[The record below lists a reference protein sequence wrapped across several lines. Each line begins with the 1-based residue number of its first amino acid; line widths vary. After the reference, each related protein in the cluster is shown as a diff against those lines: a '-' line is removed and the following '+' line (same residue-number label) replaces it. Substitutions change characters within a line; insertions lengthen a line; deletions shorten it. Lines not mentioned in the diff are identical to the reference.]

1 MLNRY
6 TQIRIVYGYHHLQFK
21 RKAYLRADIL
31 ASQSANLIRCSQG
44 RGTVALYSRA
54 SRWAGRKRDYHQ
66 RAYSDLEG
74 EGLVETVQGKGCFV
88 SQQNK
93 ALLRE
98 RRMRHVEDLMA
109 QATAEAR
116 DIGLTRDQLHDM
128 LDLMVPEDLE

>member
-1 MLNRY
+1 MDIIISNSNGKPIY
-6 TQIRIVYGYHHLQFK
+6 EQISSQVRAQILSGVL
-21 RKAYLRADIL
+21 KAGERLPSIRVLADWLGVSVI
-31 ASQSANLIRCSQG
+31 
-44 RGTVALYSRA
+44 TT
-54 SRWAGRKRDYHQ
+54 K

>member
-1 MLNRY
+1 MDIIISNSNGKPIY
-6 TQIRIVYGYHHLQFK
+6 EQISSQV
-21 RKAYLRADIL
+21 RAQIL
-31 ASQSANLIRCSQG
+31 SGALEAGERLPSIR
-44 RGTVALYSRA
+44 ALADGLGVSVITT
-54 SRWAGRKRDYHQ
+54 K
-66 RAYSDLEG
+66 RAYSNLEG

>member
-1 MLNRY
+1 MDIIISNSNGKPIY
-6 TQIRIVYGYHHLQFK
+6 EQISSQVRAQILSGAL
-21 RKAYLRADIL
+21 KAGERLPSIRAL
-31 ASQSANLIRCSQG
+31 ADGLGVSVI
-44 RGTVALYSRA
+44 TT
-54 SRWAGRKRDYHQ
+54 K

-88 SQQNK
+88 PQQNK

>member
-1 MLNRY
+1 MDIIISNSNGKPIY
-6 TQIRIVYGYHHLQFK
+6 EQISSQVRAQILSGAL
-21 RKAYLRADIL
+21 KAGERLPSIRVLADGLGVSVI
-31 ASQSANLIRCSQG
+31 
-44 RGTVALYSRA
+44 TT
-54 SRWAGRKRDYHQ
+54 K
-66 RAYSDLEG
+66 RAYSNLEG

>member
-1 MLNRY
+1 MDIIISNSNGKPIY
-6 TQIRIVYGYHHLQFK
+6 EQISSQVRAQILSGAL
-21 RKAYLRADIL
+21 KAGERLPSIRVLADGLGVSVI
-31 ASQSANLIRCSQG
+31 
-44 RGTVALYSRA
+44 TT
-54 SRWAGRKRDYHQ
+54 K

-109 QATAEAR
+109 QATVEAR

>member
-1 MLNRY
+1 MGWVAERDY
-6 TQIRIVYGYHHLQFK
+6 R
-21 RKAYLRADIL
+21 
-31 ASQSANLIRCSQG
+31 QSAPLPILK
-44 RGTVALYSRA
+44 A
-54 SRWAGRKRDYHQ
+54 
-66 RAYSDLEG
+66 

-116 DIGLTRDQLHDM
+116 DIGLPRDQLHDM
-128 LDLMVPEDLE
+128 LDLMVP

>member
-1 MLNRY
+1 MDIIISNSNGKPIY
-6 TQIRIVYGYHHLQFK
+6 EQISSQVRVQILSGALEAGE
-21 RKAYLRADIL
+21 RLPSIRAL
-31 ASQSANLIRCSQG
+31 ADGLGVSVI
-44 RGTVALYSRA
+44 TT
-54 SRWAGRKRDYHQ
+54 K

>member
-1 MLNRY
+1 MDIIISNSSGKPIY
-6 TQIRIVYGYHHLQFK
+6 EQISSQIRAQILSGTLEAGE
-21 RKAYLRADIL
+21 RLPSIRAL
-31 ASQSANLIRCSQG
+31 ADGLGVSVI
-44 RGTVALYSRA
+44 TT
-54 SRWAGRKRDYHQ
+54 K
-66 RAYSDLEG
+66 RAYSDLEA

-116 DIGLTRDQLHDM
+116 DIGLTRNQLHDM

>member
-1 MLNRY
+1 MDIIISNSNGKPIY
-6 TQIRIVYGYHHLQFK
+6 EQISSQV
-21 RKAYLRADIL
+21 RAQIL
-31 ASQSANLIRCSQG
+31 SGALEAGERLPSIR
-44 RGTVALYSRA
+44 ALADGLGVSVITT
-54 SRWAGRKRDYHQ
+54 K

-98 RRMRHVEDLMA
+98 RRMCHVEDLMA

>member
-1 MLNRY
+1 MDIIISNSNGKPIY
-6 TQIRIVYGYHHLQFK
+6 EQISSQV
-21 RKAYLRADIL
+21 RAQIL
-31 ASQSANLIRCSQG
+31 SGVLEAGERLPSIR
-44 RGTVALYSRA
+44 ALADGLGVSVITT
-54 SRWAGRKRDYHQ
+54 K

>member
-1 MLNRY
+1 MDIIISNSNGKPIY
-6 TQIRIVYGYHHLQFK
+6 EQISSQV
-21 RKAYLRADIL
+21 RAQIL
-31 ASQSANLIRCSQG
+31 SSALEAGERLPSIR
-44 RGTVALYSRA
+44 ALADGLGVSVITT
-54 SRWAGRKRDYHQ
+54 K

>member
-1 MLNRY
+1 MDIIISNSNGKPIY
-6 TQIRIVYGYHHLQFK
+6 EQISSQVRAQILSGAL
-21 RKAYLRADIL
+21 KAGERLPSIRVLADGLGVSVI
-31 ASQSANLIRCSQG
+31 
-44 RGTVALYSRA
+44 TT
-54 SRWAGRKRDYHQ
+54 K

-109 QATAEAR
+109 QASAEAR
-116 DIGLTRDQLHDM
+116 DIGLTGDQLHDM

>member
-1 MLNRY
+1 MDIIISNSNGKPIYEQISSQVRAQILSGALKAGERLPSIRML
-6 TQIRIVYGYHHLQFK
+6 
-21 RKAYLRADIL
+21 ADGLGVSVI
-31 ASQSANLIRCSQG
+31 
-44 RGTVALYSRA
+44 TT
-54 SRWAGRKRDYHQ
+54 K

>member
-1 MLNRY
+1 MDIIISNSNGKPIY
-6 TQIRIVYGYHHLQFK
+6 EQISSQVRAQILSGAL
-21 RKAYLRADIL
+21 KAGERLPSIRVLADGLGVSVI
-31 ASQSANLIRCSQG
+31 
-44 RGTVALYSRA
+44 TT
-54 SRWAGRKRDYHQ
+54 K

-116 DIGLTRDQLHDM
+116 DIGLPRDQLHDM

>member
-1 MLNRY
+1 MDIIISNSNGKPIY
-6 TQIRIVYGYHHLQFK
+6 EQISSQVRAQILSGAL
-21 RKAYLRADIL
+21 KAGERLPSIRVLADGLGVSVI
-31 ASQSANLIRCSQG
+31 
-44 RGTVALYSRA
+44 TT
-54 SRWAGRKRDYHQ
+54 K

-98 RRMRHVEDLMA
+98 RRIRHVEDLMA

>member
-1 MLNRY
+1 MDIIISNSSGKPIY
-6 TQIRIVYGYHHLQFK
+6 EQISSQIRAQILSGTLEAGE
-21 RKAYLRADIL
+21 RLPSIRAL
-31 ASQSANLIRCSQG
+31 ADGLGVSVI
-44 RGTVALYSRA
+44 TT
-54 SRWAGRKRDYHQ
+54 K
-66 RAYSDLEG
+66 RAYSDLEA

>member
-1 MLNRY
+1 MEIIISNSNGKPIY
-6 TQIRIVYGYHHLQFK
+6 EQISSQVRAQILSGAL
-21 RKAYLRADIL
+21 KAGERLPSIRAL
-31 ASQSANLIRCSQG
+31 ADGLGISVI
-44 RGTVALYSRA
+44 TT
-54 SRWAGRKRDYHQ
+54 K

-98 RRMRHVEDLMA
+98 RRMRLVEDLMA

>member
-1 MLNRY
+1 MDIIISNSNEKPIY
-6 TQIRIVYGYHHLQFK
+6 EQISSQVRAQILSGAL
-21 RKAYLRADIL
+21 KAGERLPSIRVLADGLGVSVI
-31 ASQSANLIRCSQG
+31 
-44 RGTVALYSRA
+44 TT
-54 SRWAGRKRDYHQ
+54 K

>member
-1 MLNRY
+1 MDIIISNSNGKPIY
-6 TQIRIVYGYHHLQFK
+6 EQISSQVRAQILSGAL
-21 RKAYLRADIL
+21 KAGERLPSIRVLAD
-31 ASQSANLIRCSQG
+31 G
-44 RGTVALYSRA
+44 
-54 SRWAGRKRDYHQ
+54 AGVSVITTK